1 MNLMP
6 TTPILSPAE
15 YLAETA
21 GERAA
26 LRTALTLLE
35 LCAPSAPDAVVQYAS
50 ERYHEAAQP
59 TLVAATLVDSAR
71 VEVEMLRVTGE
82 QVGTGFIPL
91 PDSPS
96 KPEIPSGFPPGITS
110 VRQHRIKG

>member
-1 MNLMP
+1 VNDINELREHLFATLRGLRDKDNPME
-6 TTPILSPAE
+6 ID
-15 YLAETA
+15 
-21 GERAA
+21 RA
-26 LRTALTLLE
+26 R
-35 LCAPSAPDAVVQYAS
+35 AVSQ
-50 ERYHEAAQP
+50 
-59 TLVAATLVDSAR
+59 VAATLVDSAR

>member
-1 MNLMP
+1 MNDINELREHLFATLRGLRDKENPME
-6 TTPILSPAE
+6 ID
-15 YLAETA
+15 
-21 GERAA
+21 RA
-26 LRTALTLLE
+26 R
-35 LCAPSAPDAVVQYAS
+35 AVSQ
-50 ERYHEAAQP
+50 
-59 TLVAATLVDSAR
+59 VAATLVDSAR

-96 KPEIPSGFPPGITS
+96 KPEAASTLPPGIMS

>member
-1 MNLMP
+1 MNDINELREHLFATLRGLRDKENPME
-6 TTPILSPAE
+6 ID
-15 YLAETA
+15 
-21 GERAA
+21 RA
-26 LRTALTLLE
+26 R
-35 LCAPSAPDAVVQYAS
+35 AVSQ
-50 ERYHEAAQP
+50 
-59 TLVAATLVDSAR
+59 VAATLVDSAR

>member
-1 MNLMP
+1 MNDINELREHLFATLRGLRDKDNPME
-6 TTPILSPAE
+6 ID
-15 YLAETA
+15 
-21 GERAA
+21 RA
-26 LRTALTLLE
+26 R
-35 LCAPSAPDAVVQYAS
+35 AVSQ
-50 ERYHEAAQP
+50 
-59 TLVAATLVDSAR
+59 VAATLVDSAR

-96 KPEIPSGFPPGITS
+96 KSEIPSGFPPGITS

>member
-1 MNLMP
+1 MNDINELREHLFATLRGLRDKDNPME
-6 TTPILSPAE
+6 ID
-15 YLAETA
+15 
-21 GERAA
+21 RA
-26 LRTALTLLE
+26 R
-35 LCAPSAPDAVVQYAS
+35 AVSQ
-50 ERYHEAAQP
+50 
-59 TLVAATLVDSAR
+59 VAATLVDSAR

-91 PDSPS
+91 PDSPG

>member
-1 MNLMP
+1 MNDINELREHLFATLRGLRDKDNPME
-6 TTPILSPAE
+6 ID
-15 YLAETA
+15 
-21 GERAA
+21 RA
-26 LRTALTLLE
+26 R
-35 LCAPSAPDAVVQYAS
+35 AVSQ
-50 ERYHEAAQP
+50 
-59 TLVAATLVDSAR
+59 VAATLVDSAR

>member
-1 MNLMP
+1 MNDINELREHLFATLRGLRDKDNPME
-6 TTPILSPAE
+6 ID
-15 YLAETA
+15 
-21 GERAA
+21 RA
-26 LRTALTLLE
+26 R
-35 LCAPSAPDAVVQYAS
+35 AVSQ
-50 ERYHEAAQP
+50 
-59 TLVAATLVDSAR
+59 VAATLVDSAR

-110 VRQHRIKG
+110 VRQHRMKG

>member
-1 MNLMP
+1 MNDINELREHLFATLRGLRDKDNPME
-6 TTPILSPAE
+6 ID
-15 YLAETA
+15 
-21 GERAA
+21 RA
-26 LRTALTLLE
+26 R
-35 LCAPSAPDAVVQYAS
+35 AVRQ
-50 ERYHEAAQP
+50 
-59 TLVAATLVDSAR
+59 VAATLVDSAR

-91 PDSPS
+91 SDSPS

>member
-1 MNLMP
+1 MNDINELREHLFATLRGLRDKENPME
-6 TTPILSPAE
+6 ID
-15 YLAETA
+15 
-21 GERAA
+21 RA
-26 LRTALTLLE
+26 R
-35 LCAPSAPDAVVQYAS
+35 AVSQ
-50 ERYHEAAQP
+50 
-59 TLVAATLVDSAR
+59 VAATLVDSAR

-96 KPEIPSGFPPGITS
+96 KPEIPAGFPPGITS